1 MSATRANKET
11 TSIYQRPVKVLQ
23 NLIRFDTTKPPGDEV
38 ECIAFIQHLLDDA
51 GIDTQQLAQVMGV
64 ELVRFDMSEYMER
77 HTVSRLIGAPP
88 GYVGFDDGGLLTEA
102 ITKQP
107 HSVLLLDEIEKAHP
121 EVFNILLQLLD
132 DGRLTDG
139 HGRTVDF
146 RNTVVIMTSNVGSQY
161 LLEGVTDDGVIRD
174 DARDMVMRELR
185 NGPNSYITVALGER
199 HRLDVVYVAVQ
210 SSREDVALT
219 MRVGSRLP
227 LFFSAIGRA
236 ILVGMSDEEREAAF
250 DLGAREHPDQEQAR
264 RESFASAKAEYEAEG
279 YCRGYGD
286 WRPDVNGIAVPVF
299 SLNGAR
305 VYGMNVGGPAFHVK
319 PKQLETYYAKHL
331 ISAAKSLSFHG

>member
-1 MSATRANKET
+1 MTDLDFT
-11 TSIYQRPVKVLQ
+11 TDGEDAKDRNFVTALARGLEVLRCFRPNEIELT
-23 NLIRFDTTKPPGDEV
+23 NTDFAERTGLPKP
-38 ECIAFIQHLLDDA
+38 
-51 GIDTQQLAQVMGV
+51 
-64 ELVRFDMSEYMER
+64 
-77 HTVSRLIGAPP
+77 TVSRLTHTLCKLDYLVADPRTGTYRLGA
-88 GYVGFDDGGLLTEA
+88 GV
-102 ITKQP
+102 
-107 HSVLLLDEIEKAHP
+107 
-121 EVFNILLQLLD
+121 LQL
-132 DGRLTDG
+132 G
-139 HGRTVDF
+139 F
-146 RNTVVIMTSNVGSQY
+146 
-161 LLEGVTDDGVIRD
+161 GVLSGMDIADR
-174 DARDMVMRELR
+174 AAEVMRALR

-236 ILVGMSDEEREAAF
+236 ILVGMSDEDREAVF

-264 RESFASAKAEYEAEG
+264 RESFASAKAEYESEG
-279 YCRGYGD
+279 ICRGYGD

-331 ISAAKSLSFHG
+331 ISAAKSLSFRG